1 MNPTQQFYG
10 IVPGWLIFDVAI
22 AVALM
27 LFGRRL
33 FHLYGLLRLGKPVN
47 RTDQVGKRLKGFGVH
62 VLGQGRLL
70 KDFWPGLMHF
80 TIFWGFVILTLGTIE
95 FFGKG
100 FSDRFSLPLVSET
113 PIHLVLQ
120 DLFDVAVL
128 AAVSYA
134 AWRRL
139 VSKVARL
146 TLSTE
151 GLVILALI
159 AGLMVTDLLAD
170 GARTTLAPA
179 AQDPWSPVG
188 LALSGLFVPLS
199 RGATQGL
206 YEIFWWSHLAIL
218 LGFMVWLPYS
228 KHLHIM
234 AAPFNVFFR
243 PLTPKGE
250 FRSMDLEASET
261 FGVSQLTEFT
271 WKDLF
276 DLYNCTE
283 CGRCTSVCP
292 ATASGKRL
300 DPKLLILD
308 LQEHLFHTGPRL
320 LEGNGG
326 GAGNGKAMVGEVI
339 TDDVLW
345 ACTTCLAC
353 VQACPVFIEH
363 VPKIVDMRRHLVL
376 SESRFPEELKPT
388 FRNLEANGNPWQL
401 SASTRADWAADLG
414 VKLMGAEEAEY
425 LYWVGCYGSFDQRN
439 RKVARAIV
447 RVLQA
452 AGVDFAILGNEERCT
467 GEPAR
472 RVGNEY
478 LFQMLAQG
486 NIETLRKYRFQT
498 IITACPHCFNTMTNE
513 YPQFGAEFRVIHHT
527 QLIDQLIRAGRLH
540 VRRELTR
547 AVSYHDPC
555 YLGRYNDIYSAP
567 RDVLRSLCQK
577 DLVEMHLHKEKGFC
591 CGGGGGRVWLEEH
604 EGRRVNHLRVEQALA
619 VNPDILASA
628 CPFCL
633 TMFEDGVRSKGVTDR
648 LATRDIAELVADA
661 LR

>member
-1 MNPTQQFYG
+1 
-10 IVPGWLIFDVAI
+10 
-22 AVALM
+22 
-27 LFGRRL
+27 
-33 FHLYGLLRLGKPVN
+33 
-47 RTDQVGKRLKGFGVH
+47 
-62 VLGQGRLL
+62 
-70 KDFWPGLMHF
+70 
-80 TIFWGFVILTLGTIE
+80 
-95 FFGKG
+95 
-100 FSDRFSLPLVSET
+100 
-113 PIHLVLQ
+113 
-120 DLFDVAVL
+120 
-128 AAVSYA
+128 
-134 AWRRL
+134 
-139 VSKVARL
+139 
-146 TLSTE
+146 
-151 GLVILALI
+151 
-159 AGLMVTDLLAD
+159 
-170 GARTTLAPA
+170 
-179 AQDPWSPVG
+179 
-188 LALSGLFVPLS
+188 
-199 RGATQGL
+199 
-206 YEIFWWSHLAIL
+206 
-218 LGFMVWLPYS
+218 
-228 KHLHIM
+228 
-234 AAPFNVFFR
+234 
-243 PLTPKGE
+243 
-250 FRSMDLEASET
+250 
-261 FGVSQLTEFT
+261 
-271 WKDLF
+271 
-276 DLYNCTE
+276 
-283 CGRCTSVCP
+283 
-292 ATASGKRL
+292 
-300 DPKLLILD
+300 
-308 LQEHLFHTGPRL
+308 
-320 LEGNGG
+320 
-326 GAGNGKAMVGEVI
+326 
-339 TDDVLW
+339 
-345 ACTTCLAC
+345 
-353 VQACPVFIEH
+353 
-363 VPKIVDMRRHLVL
+363 MRRHLVL

>member
-10 IVPGWLIFDVAI
+10 IVPGWLIFYVAI

-33 FHLYGLLRLGKPVN
+33 FHLYRLLRLGKPVN

-95 FFGKG
+95 FFGRG
-100 FSDRFSLPLVSET
+100 VSDRFFLPLVSET
-113 PIHLVLQ
+113 PAYLILQ

-128 AAVSYA
+128 AAVFYA

-139 VSKVARL
+139 VSRVPRL
-146 TLSTE
+146 TLSGE
-151 GLVILALI
+151 GIIILLLI
-159 AGLMVTDLLAD
+159 AGLMVSDLGAD
-170 GARTTLAPA
+170 AARMALAPVTS
-179 AQDPWSPVG
+179 DRWSFVG

-199 RGATQGL
+199 RGATLGL
-206 YEIFWWSHLAIL
+206 YELFWWSHLTIL
-218 LGFMVWLPYS
+218 LGFLVWLPYS

-250 FRSMDLEASET
+250 FRSLDLEASET

-283 CGRCTSVCP
+283 CGRCTSGCP

-308 LQEHLFHTGPRL
+308 LQEHLFHAGPSL
-320 LEGNGG
+320 LGGNGG
-326 GAGNGKAMVGEVI
+326 DGKAMVGEVI
-339 TDDVLW
+339 TDNVLW

-363 VPKIVDMRRHLVL
+363 VPKIIDMRRSLVL

-388 FRNLEANGNPWQL
+388 FRNLEQNGNPWQL

-414 VKLMGAEEAEY
+414 VKLMGAAEAEY

-447 RVLQA
+447 RILQA

-478 LFQMLAQG
+478 LFQMLAQE

-498 IITACPHCFNTMTNE
+498 IVTACPHCFNTMTNE
-513 YPQFGAEFRVIHHT
+513 YPQFSAEFRVIHHT
-527 QLIDQLIRAGRLH
+527 QLIDQLIQAGRLR

-567 RDVLRSLCQK
+567 RGVLRSLCQK

-591 CGGGGGRVWLEEH
+591 CGGGGGRVWLEER

-619 VNPDILASA
+619 VKPDILASA